1 MWQVGDQRY
10 WVDEDGELHPAEGG
24 NDPGILV
31 KDTRPEPPA
40 QVDVSAVTAA
50 RQLAVLVP
58 DLRMVEYTPGIG
70 LRFTHPRGWAVYL
83 GTGTDMAQ
91 KVGVLKALEAQ
102 FAGEGK
108 AQPAL
113 LDLRFPSSPYYRFAD
128 GAREGS
134 MWLPL
139 IGLLLGVI
147 LGSIFSISIPAE
159 YTRYTAVA
167 ILAALDSVLGAVR
180 ADMEDQYDNLV
191 FVSGFLVNAILAVLL
206 TLLGDRLGVELYTA
220 AVVAFG
226 VRMFYN
232 LAIIRRLLLNRV
244 RSWWRKRQVTP

>member
-1 MWQVGDQRY
+1 
-10 WVDEDGELHPAEGG
+10 
-24 NDPGILV
+24 
-31 KDTRPEPPA
+31 
-40 QVDVSAVTAA
+40 
-50 RQLAVLVP
+50 
-58 DLRMVEYTPGIG
+58 
-70 LRFTHPRGWAVYL
+70 
-83 GTGTDMAQ
+83 
-91 KVGVLKALEAQ
+91 
-102 FAGEGK
+102 
-108 AQPAL
+108 
-113 LDLRFPSSPYYRFAD
+113 
-128 GAREGS
+128 

-191 FVSGFLVNAILAVLL
+191 FVSGFLINAILAVLL